1 MSTNA
6 RTITA
11 ICAWALMVFALV
23 ASVAVH
29 AQVISYEPGSEP
41 PADTWTVTQPA
52 RQTTPPVDIELNSS
66 GTAPALQRAHSG
78 RYTALSGPLHVIDY
92 RQDAAGDAQ
101 VIVMLADGRYVTG
114 EVQPAGRAQ
123 VLVPLFDGDDPAG
136 VIKLGATQLGERCA
150 RLLARAVIFG
160 QLRFPADANADCS
173 PGPGLGLPGQRYC
186 IAQVF
191 GSKLG
196 EAGAGPE
203 TCLLLPG
210 A

>member
-1 MSTNA
+1 MRAQGLSA
-6 RTITA
+6 A
-11 ICAWALMVFALV
+11 VGWAVVWLVVALV
-23 ASVAVH
+23 SASVS
-29 AQVISYEPGSEP
+29 AQVVAYEPGSEP
-41 PADTWTVTQPA
+41 PADTWTVTQPVTPA
-52 RQTTPPVDIELNSS
+52 GTPPVDIELNSS

-114 EVQPAGRAQ
+114 EVRPAGRAQ

-136 VIKLGATQLGERCA
+136 VIKLGATQIGERCA

-160 QLRFPADANADCS
+160 QLRFPADTNAQCS

-186 IAQVF
+186 ASQVF
-191 GSKLG
+191 GAKLG